1 MSGAAPTAAHGWPD
15 GQRRVLVLSVSAG
28 AGHGRAAEALR
39 SQTGVRDAAV
49 LHLDVMDY
57 VPAFF
62 RRVYTQWYLQLVRH
76 YPFAW
81 AWIYQRTHVAS
92 PASHMEVARSWIE
105 RFCASKLLREVAR
118 LAPDAII
125 CTHFLPAEVLS
136 RAIVAA
142 RLHVPVWVQVTDFD
156 LHRMWVQP
164 GMAGFFVGNEEIAFR
179 LRARGIAADA
189 IHVTG
194 IPIMPAFSQLPD
206 RAVCAAGFGLD
217 PQRATL
223 ILMGG
228 GAGMGSLDV
237 IAARVLAM
245 PQDFQLIV
253 MAGRNVTALRALEQL
268 VGQHPGRLAPLGYTM
283 EVERAMV
290 CADIAITKSG
300 GLSISECLAMSLP
313 MIINDA
319 IPGQE
324 ERNADFLL
332 EQGAAVK
339 ACDVVMLEY
348 RLAELF
354 SHPGKLAAMRARS
367 AAIGRPGAAA
377 HAFDIVL
384 NHPSSCTSPPSPAAR
399 VTSC

>member
-1 MSGAAPTAAHGWPD
+1 MIDSLLRKLTLPGAAPTASQCRPD
-15 GQRRVLVLSVSAG
+15 GRRLILILSVSAG

-39 SQTGVRDAAV
+39 AHADGRDTAI

-57 VPAFF
+57 VPALF
-62 RRVYTQWYLQLVRH
+62 RLIYTKWYLQLVRH

-81 AWIYQRTHVAS
+81 AWIYRRSHDAS
-92 PASHMEVARSWIE
+92 PVGRVDRARSWIE
-105 RFCASKLLREVAR
+105 RSCARVLLREVAR
-118 LAPDAII
+118 LAPDAIV

-136 RAIVAA
+136 RAIIAG
-142 RLHVPVWVQVTDFD
+142 RYRGPVWVQVTDFD

-164 GMAGFFVGNEEIAFR
+164 EMAGYFVGNDELAFS

-194 IPIMPAFSQLPD
+194 IPVMPAFRRLPE
-206 RAVCAAGFGLD
+206 RSACAAELGLD
-217 PQRATL
+217 ARCATL
-223 ILMGG
+223 VLMGG
-228 GAGMGSLDV
+228 GAGMGSLEV

-245 PQDFQLIV
+245 PQNFQLIV
-253 MAGRNVTALRALEQL
+253 LAGRNLTALRGLKQL
-268 VGQHPGRLAPLGYTM
+268 AARYPGRLVPLGYIAD
-283 EVERAMV
+283 VERPMA
-290 CADIAITKSG
+290 CADVAITKSG
-300 GLSISECLAMSLP
+300 GLSTSECLAMCLP

-348 RLAELF
+348 RLTELF
-354 SHPGKLAAMRARS
+354 SDPRRLIAMRERC
-367 AAIGRPGAAA
+367 AAIGRPDAAA
-377 HAFDIVL
+377 HALDIVL
-384 NHPSSCTSPPSPAAR
+384 THH
-399 VTSC
+399 